1 MSISTTPGGGLGDV
15 LQSLLPG
22 GVGTD
27 TPQPRRVAQ
36 AGNQA
41 FAHFTLIFD
50 DGKGDHIFARP

>member
-1 MSISTTPGGGLGDV
+1 LGDV